1 MKQLSFR
8 IKEGELFREVIE
20 SKCKEAGVK
29 AGVILSAVGG
39 FQKLFLRMPIL
50 PNQEKHTVKEL
61 DGPFEIIS
69 INGTISPNDCHIHV
83 SASDKD
89 GVCIGGHLK
98 EGSTVKNT
106 AEVVI
111 GVFEDVI
118 FERNF
123 DSETGYEEFDPV
135 VIK

>member
-8 IKEGELFREVIE
+8 IKHGELFRETIQRICAE
-20 SKCKEAGVK
+20 HQVK

-39 FQKLFLRMPIL
+39 FEELYLRMPIL
-50 PNQEKHTVKEL
+50 PGQEKHTIKHIS
-61 DGPFEIIS
+61 GPFEIVS
-69 INGTISPNDCHIHV
+69 ITGTISPNDCHIHV
-83 SASDKD
+83 SASDRD

-111 GVFEDVI
+111 GIFEDVV
-118 FERNF
+118 FERNP
-123 DSETGYEEFDPV
+123 DVVTGYDEFDPR
-135 VIK
+135 